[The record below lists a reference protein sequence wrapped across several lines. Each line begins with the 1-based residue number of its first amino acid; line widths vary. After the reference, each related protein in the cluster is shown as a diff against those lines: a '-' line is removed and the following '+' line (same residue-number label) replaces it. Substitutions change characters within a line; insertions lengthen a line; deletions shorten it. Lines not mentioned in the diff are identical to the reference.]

1 VDRRDPSGGRQRL
14 NTDTLPGAEH
24 LTGDLLDA
32 FMRLARGDL
41 TVRVARNYQRDTA
54 DTLAYFVNLIA
65 EEMGRLFTTSET
77 NRKRLE
83 TGVSE
88 LNELFLRVAAGDF
101 TARTE
106 RSCTG
111 DPLDVLGFLF
121 DNTVE
126 EIGRAFAEVE
136 RQRATLEAIF
146 ESMTDAV
153 FLLDAAGRIERVNG
167 SATRL
172 LGYSATE
179 LEGMIFSQL
188 LSHRGPETATGAS
201 ALMARHGDASMI
213 TATGET
219 IYLVLSAAPLVGEVA
234 DVRGM
239 VVTARDERE
248 LRKAQAQLQLS
259 DRMATMG
266 TLAAGVAHEINNPLS
281 FVISN
286 LEFALEELHGLAP
299 GAPLSA
305 ELRDELLQA
314 LGATKEGADRVAGI
328 VRELK
333 SMSRTD
339 EDTTSEIDV
348 RRILDT
354 AASMLKN
361 QIRHR
366 ARLVKEYRDVPQVL
380 ANEARLVQVAL
391 NLLQNAVQAIPVGS
405 AANNQ
410 IRLETGVDS
419 DGNVVMSLMD
429 TGSGI
434 PAHDLGTIFEAFYT
448 TKPLGVGT
456 GLGLSIC
463 QRLINQMG
471 GRIEVDSEL
480 GVGSTF
486 RVHLPARHV
495 PATMGQ
501 ELDEPAA
508 STPARRRVLVVDDER
523 EIGESVQ
530 RLLRAEHDV
539 DIAISGPEALD
550 CFAQCRYDVV
560 FLDLMMPQMSGRD
573 VLRELESRFPE
584 HGATVILMSGGSF
597 DPDREGAH
605 QRYVEKPFSPSE
617 LRRLIREL
625 EGSD

>member
-1 VDRRDPSGGRQRL
+1 VDRRDPGQGKQRL

-65 EEMGRLFTTSET
+65 EEMGRLFNASET
-77 NRKRLE
+77 NRQRLE
-83 TGVSE
+83 SGVAE

-101 TARTE
+101 TARTQK
-106 RSCTG
+106 SCTG

-121 DNTVE
+121 DNTVQ
-126 EIGRAFAEVE
+126 EIGQAFAEVE

-153 FLLDAAGRIERVNG
+153 FLLDAGGRIERVNG
-167 SATRL
+167 SASRL
-172 LGYSATE
+172 LGFPVSE
-179 LEGMIFSQL
+179 LEGMSFSQL
-188 LSHRGPETATGAS
+188 LSQRDPDAATGPG
-201 ALMARHGDASMI
+201 ALMARQGDASML

-286 LEFALEELHGLAP
+286 LEFALEELGGLQP

-305 ELRDELLQA
+305 ELREELLQA

-348 RRILDT
+348 RRVLDT

-366 ARLVKEYRDVPQVL
+366 ARLVKDYQDVPPVL

-391 NLLQNAVQAIPVGS
+391 NLVQNAVQAIPVG
-405 AANNQ
+405 AAASNQ
-410 IRLETGVDS
+410 VRLATGVDS
-419 DGNVVMSLMD
+419 EGHVVISISD

-434 PAHDLGTIFEAFYT
+434 PERDLEAIFEAFYT

-463 QRLINQMG
+463 QRLIAQMG
-471 GRIEVDSEL
+471 GRVEVDSAV

-486 RVHLPARHV
+486 RVYIPAKEMSLAAV
-495 PATMGQ
+495 AAAATS
-501 ELDEPAA
+501 EA
-508 STPARRRVLVVDDER
+508 SAPARRRVLVVDDER

-539 DIAISGPEALD
+539 DIAINGPEALD
-550 CFAQCRYDVV
+550 CFARSRYDVV

-573 VLRELESRFPE
+573 VLRELEARFPE
-584 HGATVILMSGGSF
+584 HGAIVVLMSGGSF
-597 DPDREGAH
+597 DREGETSE
-605 QRYVEKPFSPSE
+605 QRYVEKPFSPGE

-625 EGSD
+625 DDR